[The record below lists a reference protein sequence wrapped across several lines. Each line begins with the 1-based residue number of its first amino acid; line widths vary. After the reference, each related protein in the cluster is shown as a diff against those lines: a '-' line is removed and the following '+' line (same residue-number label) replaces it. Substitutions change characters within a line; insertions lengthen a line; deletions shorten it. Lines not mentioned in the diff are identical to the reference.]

1 MSEYTVSFTNYTIG
15 ADAYQSFGTVCKKL
29 GKRFVLIGG
38 KTALSKG
45 KEKLTASIEEADLEM
60 AACLEAGS
68 DCTYGRIHELSEQI
82 GKLGADFIAGM
93 GGGKALDTAKGVA
106 CDLQI
111 PVVTLPTIAATCAAA
126 TALSVVY
133 REDGS
138 FESFY
143 YFEKPAVH
151 AFIDTQ
157 IIAEAPDCYLR
168 AGMGDTIAKHF
179 ECHLSARGDELDHS
193 SYMGREISNLCYEP
207 VLTYGRQAME
217 DCRKHQVTSA
227 LTQVVL
233 VNVVSTGMVSLL
245 VHDDYNGAI
254 AHSVFYGLAI
264 LPGFEEKNLHGDVVA
279 YGVLVQLTVDGQNE
293 KTGRLYQF
301 LKDLSMPV
309 KLEDMGVKNDR
320 GELAEVLKE
329 IVQGPDLKHMPYQVT
344 EEMIFEAMQQV
355 EKFETIMERKENE

>member
-15 ADAYQSFGTVCKKL
+15 ADAYQSFETVCAKL

-38 KTALSKG
+38 ETALSKG
-45 KEKLTASIEEADLEM
+45 REKLSASIE
-60 AACLEAGS
+60 GS
-68 DCTYGRIHELSEQI
+68 ELRMVECIASGKDCTYSRIHELAGQI
-82 GKLGADFIAGM
+82 KKLGADFIAGM

-111 PVVTLPTIAATCAAA
+111 PVVTLPTIAATCAAS

-151 AFIDTQ
+151 TFIDTQ

-193 SYMGREISNLCYEP
+193 SAMGREISNLCYEP
-207 VLTYGRQAME
+207 VLKYGHQALE
-217 DCRKHQVTSA
+217 DCRKHQVTYS
-227 LTQVVL
+227 LTQVIL
-233 VNVVSTGMVSLL
+233 ANVISTGMVSLL

-264 LPGFEEKNLHGDVVA
+264 LPGFEEQNLHGDVVA
-279 YGVLVQLTVDGQNE
+279 YGVLVQLAVDGQIE
-293 KTGRLYQF
+293 EMERLYCF
-301 LKDLSMPV
+301 LKELSMPV
-309 KLEDMGVKNDR
+309 KLEDMGIKNDR
-320 GELAEVLKE
+320 GGMAEVLKE
-329 IVQGPDLKHMPYQVT
+329 IVQGPDLKHMPYHVSAD
-344 EEMIFEAMQQV
+344 MIFEGMQQV
-355 EKFETIMERKENE
+355 EKLSIENM